1 MEEKELENRPGQE
14 LYYWLQT
21 VVIPLVCI
29 ILLFTFVARATRV
42 DGHSMDPTLADN
54 ELLLVW
60 SLGNEPTPG
69 DIVIAS
75 IPSCDILSGAI
86 VKRCIATQGQTVV
99 VDYRQNTVT
108 VDGVTLEEDYI
119 LEDMKQLL
127 SAPNPVMTYE
137 VPEGHVFLMGDNR
150 NGSTDS
156 RSPDVGFVPE
166 ECLLGTAKVVLFPFD
181 RLGLL

>member
-1 MEEKELENRPGQE
+1 MEEKELEKRPGQE

-21 VVIPLVCI
+21 IVIPLVCI

-60 SLGNEPTPG
+60 SLGYEPQAG

-75 IPSCDILSGAI
+75 IPSCEILQGAI
-86 VKRCIATQGQTVV
+86 VKRCIATEGQTVV
-99 VDYRQNTVT
+99 IDYSQNTVT
-108 VDGVTLEEDYI
+108 VDGVVLEEDYI
-119 LEDMKQLL
+119 LEEMHQLL
-127 SAPNPVMTYE
+127 SAPSPVMTYE
-137 VPEGHVFLMGDNR
+137 VPEGHVFLLGDNR

-156 RSPDVGFVPE
+156 RSTDVGPVSVD
-166 ECLLGTAKVVLFPFD
+166 CLLGTAKVVLFPFD